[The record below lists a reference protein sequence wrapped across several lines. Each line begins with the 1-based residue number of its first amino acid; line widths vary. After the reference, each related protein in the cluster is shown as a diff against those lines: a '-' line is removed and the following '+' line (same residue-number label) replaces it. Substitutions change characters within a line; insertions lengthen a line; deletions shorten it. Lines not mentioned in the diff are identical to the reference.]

1 MCKVIERQEG
11 IQILIQADYGEVGKL
26 QHVLGKRGY
35 LILEAVYRDMVSF
48 QILVPEKEKNK
59 WKEELLNA
67 VNGKI
72 EIGEERQVLYA
83 KADRDILLY
92 DGGEEQWKKYDNS

>member
-1 MCKVIERQEG
+1 M
-11 IQILIQADYGEVGKL
+11 
-26 QHVLGKRGY
+26 
-35 LILEAVYRDMVSF
+35 EAVYRDMVSF